1 MGQKEKL
8 MQQYRTDGMEYA
20 LRIVKEKGIEALEK
34 EVKVRTWSGI
44 SLRITTEE
52 INEASEKIKHMVL
65 DTMTIMTVLTL
76 HDEFGFGRKRIQQF
90 LDRFT
95 LKAECILE
103 DYATWQDYQ
112 NIIQKELGFDLNLRW
127 NK

>member
-1 MGQKEKL
+1 
-8 MQQYRTDGMEYA
+8 MEYA

-34 EVKVRTWSGI
+34 EVRARTWSGI
-44 SLRITTEE
+44 SLRLTTEE
-52 INEASEKIKHMVL
+52 INEASERIKQMVL
-65 DTMTIMTVLTL
+65 DTMTIMTVITL
-76 HDEFGFGRKRIQQF
+76 HDEFEFGQKRIQRF

-112 NIIQKELGFDLNLRW
+112 NIIRSELGFDLRLRW

>member
-1 MGQKEKL
+1 MGQKERL

-20 LRIVKEKGIEALEK
+20 LRIAKEKGIEELEK
-34 EVKVRTWSGI
+34 EVKTRMWSGI
-44 SLRITTEE
+44 SLRMTQGE
-52 INEASEKIKHMVL
+52 INEASEQIKRMVL
-65 DTMTIMTVLTL
+65 DTMTIMTVMCL
-76 HDEFGFGRKRIQQF
+76 HDECGFGRKRIQKF
-90 LDRFT
+90 LDRFE

-112 NIIQKELGFDLNLRW
+112 NIIHDELGFDLELRW